1 MCGQD
6 DELDQIRRGVSCAT
20 LLERLPPPWRLDSKE
35 STRRALKYRRGEGE
49 VVIINHDGRG
59 WWDPHSEKKGDV
71 FNLVQFLAPGRN
83 FGEVRQILRPFV
95 NVAPTFPKAMG
106 TAHREAPG
114 RPLPE
119 RWRARRRLRLGSLAW
134 RYLAQERRLPIP
146 VLVAADAAD
155 AVREGPHG
163 SAWFA
168 HRDDDGAVSHIEIR
182 GPTFKGSLRGGS
194 KTVFRFPGGQGALSR
209 IVVAEAPIDALS
221 VAALEAI
228 RPDTAYLATG
238 GGMGPGTVRALSRD
252 LAAIAGLPGAL
263 LISATDANAAGDRFA
278 ARHAELATAAGVACE
293 RMRPPEGTDW
303 NDILKQGS
311 GP

>member
-1 MCGQD
+1 M
-6 DELDQIRRGVSCAT
+6 
-20 LLERLPPPWRLDSKE
+20 
-35 STRRALKYRRGEGE
+35 
-49 VVIINHDGRG
+49 
-59 WWDPHSEKKGDV
+59 
-71 FNLVQFLAPGRN
+71 
-83 FGEVRQILRPFV
+83 
-95 NVAPTFPKAMG
+95 
-106 TAHREAPG
+106 
-114 RPLPE
+114 
-119 RWRARRRLRLGSLAW
+119 
-134 RYLAQERRLPIP
+134 
-146 VLVAADAAD
+146 LVAADAAD

-168 HRDDDGAVSHIEIR
+168 HRDHDGAVSHIEVR

-194 KTVFRFPGGQGALSR
+194 KTVFRLPGGLGVLSR
-209 IVVAEAPIDALS
+209 IVVTEAPIDALS

-238 GGMGPGTVRALSRD
+238 GMGPGTVRTLSQD

-303 NDILKQGS
+303 NDVLKQRR